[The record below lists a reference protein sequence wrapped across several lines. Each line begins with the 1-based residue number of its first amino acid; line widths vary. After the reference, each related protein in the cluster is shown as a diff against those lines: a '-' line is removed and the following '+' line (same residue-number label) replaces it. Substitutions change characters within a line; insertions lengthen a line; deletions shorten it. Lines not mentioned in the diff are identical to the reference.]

1 MATYIQ
7 RKNGWLVQIRRKGHD
22 SISRTFDTKGAGER
36 WALTIE
42 SGMGVGTYIDNR
54 ETLSITFRECLERYK
69 LKVTPL
75 KKGAI
80 RETNRIIVLQK
91 DPLANKMIGT
101 IKQNDMADW
110 RDARIASGLS
120 GNTVV
125 KELALISHVF
135 TTAIQEWGMLSLNN
149 PIKNIAKPKVG
160 QGRERR
166 LWDDEEELLLNNA
179 TTDLKAFI
187 TIAIETAMRRSE
199 IHGLR
204 RSWIKG
210 RVATLP
216 DTKNGTSRSVPL
228 SKRAI
233 EAINTLPLRIDGT
246 LWEFKIDA
254 YTKGFIRLCKT
265 LNIEDMVLHDLRHEA
280 TSRLFEKGLDVMQVK
295 SITGHKSMAMLDRY
309 THFKADEL
317 AKLLD

>member
-1 MATYIQ
+1 
-7 RKNGWLVQIRRKGHD
+7 
-22 SISRTFDTKGAGER
+22 
-36 WALTIE
+36 
-42 SGMGVGTYIDNR
+42 MGVGTYIDNR

-75 KKGAI
+75 KKGAV

-101 IKQNDMADW
+101 IKKNDMADW

-160 QGRERR
+160 KGRERR

-199 IHGLR
+199 IH
-204 RSWIKG
+204 
-210 RVATLP
+210 
-216 DTKNGTSRSVPL
+216 
-228 SKRAI
+228 
-233 EAINTLPLRIDGT
+233 
-246 LWEFKIDA
+246 EFLTYSPCLTFSFYI
-254 YTKGFIRLCKT
+254 I
-265 LNIEDMVLHDLRHEA
+265 
-280 TSRLFEKGLDVMQVK
+280 
-295 SITGHKSMAMLDRY
+295 
-309 THFKADEL
+309 
-317 AKLLD
+317 